1 VIKFVGIVTDQS
13 LFVNL
18 AAEIPFV
25 CFEGFAG
32 KMVRADRLWRAA
44 TIRFEYPGAPDQSSR
59 MRLRV
64 ISTGGTIDKVYF
76 DAAST
81 YDVGE
86 PQVGPLFKE
95 ANVTFEYAIE
105 SVLQKDSLNMT
116 DEDRALIRQ
125 RVEASPEKLILITHG
140 TDTMTETAAKL
151 AGIPDKVIVFTGSM
165 LPARFR
171 SSDALFNLG
180 CAVGALQVLPP
191 GVYIAMN
198 GQIAPAGAVKKNRA
212 MSRFEPKG

>member
-1 VIKFVGIVTDQS
+1 
-13 LFVNL
+13 
-18 AAEIPFV
+18 
-25 CFEGFAG
+25 
-32 KMVRADRLWRAA
+32 
-44 TIRFEYPGAPDQSSR
+44 

-95 ANVTFEYAIE
+95 ANVTFEYVVE
-105 SVLQKDSLNMT
+105 SVLQKDSLAMT
-116 DEDRALIRQ
+116 DEDRDLIRQ
-125 RVEASPEKLILITHG
+125 RVAASPERLVLITHG
-140 TDTMTETAAKL
+140 TDTMTATAARL
-151 AGIPDKVIVFTGSM
+151 DGIKDKVIVFTGSM

-171 SSDALFNLG
+171 TSDALFNLG

-191 GVYIAMN
+191 GIYIAMN
-198 GQIAPAGAVKKNRA
+198 GQIAPAHTVKKNRA
-212 MSRFEPKG
+212 QSRFEPRA

>member
-1 VIKFVGIVTDQS
+1 
-13 LFVNL
+13 
-18 AAEIPFV
+18 
-25 CFEGFAG
+25 
-32 KMVRADRLWRAA
+32 
-44 TIRFEYPGAPDQSSR
+44 

-76 DAAST
+76 DAASS

-116 DEDRALIRQ
+116 DDDRALIRQ
-125 RVEASPEKLILITHG
+125 RVEASPENLILITHG
-140 TDTMTETAAKL
+140 TDTMTETAARL

-171 SSDALFNLG
+171 SSDAVFNLG

-198 GQIAPAGAVKKNRA
+198 GQIAPAGSVKKNRA
-212 MSRFEPKG
+212 LSRFEPKG

>member
-1 VIKFVGIVTDQS
+1 
-13 LFVNL
+13 
-18 AAEIPFV
+18 
-25 CFEGFAG
+25 
-32 KMVRADRLWRAA
+32 
-44 TIRFEYPGAPDQSSR
+44 

-95 ANVTFEYAIE
+95 ANVTFEYIVE
-105 SVLQKDSLNMT
+105 SVLQKDSLAMT
-116 DEDRALIRQ
+116 DEDRDLIRQ
-125 RVEASPEKLILITHG
+125 RVEASPERLILITHG
-140 TDTMTETAAKL
+140 TDTMTATAARL
-151 AGIPDKVIVFTGSM
+151 DGIKDKVIVFTGSM

-171 SSDALFNLG
+171 TSDALFNLG

-191 GVYIAMN
+191 GIYIAMN
-198 GQIAPAGAVKKNRA
+198 GQIAPAHTVKKNRA
-212 MSRFEPKG
+212 QSRFEPRG

>member
-1 VIKFVGIVTDQS
+1 
-13 LFVNL
+13 
-18 AAEIPFV
+18 
-25 CFEGFAG
+25 
-32 KMVRADRLWRAA
+32 
-44 TIRFEYPGAPDQSSR
+44 

-76 DAAST
+76 DAASA

-116 DEDRALIRQ
+116 DEDRVLIRQ
-125 RVEASPEKLILITHG
+125 RVEASPERLILITHG

-151 AGIPDKVIVFTGSM
+151 AGLADKVIVFTGSM

-171 SSDALFNLG
+171 SSDAVFNLG
-180 CAVGALQVLPP
+180 CAVGALQVLAP

-198 GQIAPAGAVKKNRA
+198 GQIATADSVRKNRA
-212 MSRFEPKG
+212 LSRFEPKA